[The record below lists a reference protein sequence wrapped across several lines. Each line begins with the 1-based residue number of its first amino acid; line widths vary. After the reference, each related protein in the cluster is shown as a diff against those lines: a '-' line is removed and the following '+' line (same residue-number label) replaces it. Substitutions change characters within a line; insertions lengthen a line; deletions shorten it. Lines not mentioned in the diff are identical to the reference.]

1 MTSDSQEKAIS
12 RVLHA
17 IDAIRAGQMVI
28 MVDDEDRENEGD
40 LVFAAEHV
48 SADKINFMV
57 REARGLVCLAVAP
70 AVIDRLKLPMMTDTG
85 KQVSSKSTAFT
96 VSIEARHGVSTGI
109 SAADRAETIR
119 VAIDEKSTPDDIV
132 VPGHVFPL
140 KAKSGGVLE
149 RSGHTEGSVD
159 LVRLAG
165 LKPAAVICEIMKDD
179 GTMARM
185 PDLEVFSRRHNM
197 PVVSIADLIEFRL
210 LRDSL
215 VEEVARSQV
224 ETPAGI
230 FEARCFRN
238 VVDGAQHFAL
248 VKGDAFHA
256 DQVVEV
262 RVHRQRPLIDV
273 FSSRQTG
280 RKLVDYGLNL
290 LKSSGHCVVLYLSHP
305 GGSQAFADDTEDM
318 RPHAD
323 SGAANGAAGQT
334 QGGNK
339 WRAMDP
345 RLYGI
350 GAQILRQLGVRR
362 MRIHVSTPRSL
373 KGLAGFGLEIVD
385 SVVIGH

>member
-1 MTSDSQEKAIS
+1 MTSESQEKAIT

-48 SADKINFMV
+48 AADKINFMV
-57 REARGLVCLAVAP
+57 REARGLVCLSVAP
-70 AVIDRLKLPMMTDTG
+70 ALIERLQLPMMGDNA
-85 KQVSSKSTAFT
+85 KQGSSRSTAFT

-119 VAIDEKSTPDDIV
+119 VAIDDKSTPDDIV

-140 KAKSGGVLE
+140 KAKHGGVLE

-165 LKPAAVICEIMKDD
+165 MKPAAVICEIMKDD

-185 PDLEVFSRRHNM
+185 PDLEQFSKRHNM

-215 VEEVARSQV
+215 VVQIAMEPVQ
-224 ETPAGI
+224 TPGGI
-230 FEARCFRN
+230 FDAYCFRSL
-238 VVDGAQHFAL
+238 VDGAQHVAL
-248 VKGDAFHA
+248 VKGGLFQAE
-256 DQVVEV
+256 QVVDV

-273 FSSRQTG
+273 FSSGETG
-280 RKLVDYGLNL
+280 RRLVDYGLNL
-290 LKSSGHCVVLYLSHP
+290 LQSSEHAVVLYLSHP
-305 GGSQAFADDTEDM
+305 GGSQAFVDDVMEM
-318 RPHAD
+318 QRPDD
-323 SGAANGAAGQT
+323 STTGTGAASGMNH
-334 QGGNK
+334 
-339 WRAMDP
+339 WRSMDP

-350 GAQILRQLGVRR
+350 GAQILRQLGIRR
-362 MRIHVSTPRSL
+362 MRTHVSTQRSL

-385 SVVIGH
+385 LVVIPV

>member
-1 MTSDSQEKAIS
+1 MTSESQEKAIS

-40 LVFAAEHV
+40 LVFAAEFV
-48 SADKINFMV
+48 TADKINFMV

-70 AVIDRLKLPMMTDTG
+70 SVIDRLKLPMMTDTG
-85 KQVSSKSTAFT
+85 KQGSTKSTAFT

-109 SAADRAETIR
+109 SASDRAETIR
-119 VAIDEKSTPDDIV
+119 VAIDDKTTPDDIV

-140 KAKSGGVLE
+140 KAKPGGVLE

-185 PDLEVFSRRHNM
+185 PDLEVFSATHKM

-215 VEEVARSQV
+215 VEEIARSDV
-224 ETPAGI
+224 ETPAGV

-238 VVDGAQHFAL
+238 VVDGSQHFAL
-248 VKGDAFHA
+248 VKGGAFQPG
-256 DQVVEV
+256 QVVDV
-262 RVHRQRPLIDV
+262 RVHRQRPLMDV
-273 FSSRQTG
+273 FSGGNLG
-280 RKLVDYGLNL
+280 RCLVDYGLGL
-290 LKSSGHCVVLYLSHP
+290 LKTSEHCVVLYLSHP
-305 GGSQAFADDTEDM
+305 GGSQAFAEDTTEM
-318 RPHAD
+318 HRQEPAVA
-323 SGAANGAAGQT
+323 GAVNAS
-334 QGGNK
+334 K

-350 GAQILRQLGVRR
+350 GAQILRQLGVRQ
-362 MRIHVSTPRSL
+362 MRTHVSTPRSL

-385 SVVIGH
+385 SVVIGG

>member
-1 MTSDSQEKAIS
+1 MTSETQEKAIN

-48 SADKINFMV
+48 AADKINFMV
-57 REARGLVCLAVAP
+57 REARGLVCLSVAP
-70 AVIDRLKLPMMTDTG
+70 AIIDRLQLPMMGDNS
-85 KQVSSKSTAFT
+85 KQGSSRSTAFT

-109 SAADRAETIR
+109 SAADRAQTIR
-119 VAIDEKSTPDDIV
+119 VAIDDKSTPDDIV

-140 KAKSGGVLE
+140 KAKHGGVLE

-165 LKPAAVICEIMKDD
+165 MKPAAVICEIMKDD

-185 PDLEVFSRRHNM
+185 PDLEAFSKRHNM

-215 VEEVARSQV
+215 VEQIARESVQ
-224 ETPAGI
+224 TSTGI
-230 FEARCFRN
+230 FEAYCFRSL
-238 VVDGAQHFAL
+238 VDGAQHVAL
-248 VKGDAFHA
+248 VKGAPFQA
-256 DQVVEV
+256 EQVVDV

-273 FSSRQTG
+273 FSSGKTG
-280 RKLVDYGLNL
+280 RRLIDYGLNL
-290 LKSSGHCVVLYLSHP
+290 LQAEEYAVVLYLSHP
-305 GGSQAFADDTEDM
+305 GGAQAFIEDTVDM
-318 RPHAD
+318 HTQPDEAAP
-323 SGAANGAAGQT
+323 SSAGANH
-334 QGGNK
+334 

-350 GAQILRQLGVRR
+350 GAQILRQLGIRR
-362 MRIHVSTPRSL
+362 MRTHVSTQRSL

-385 SVVIGH
+385 LVVIPV